1 VDLGHAF
8 RLASTEACGLAAPQN
23 RCWHQC
29 HHRVRAAILLVD
41 GAADRRRATD
51 SRDGTLDSRNG
62 DQRLTDGFDALGGFA
77 AILQR
82 VDVPCAFAD
91 DDGVFVWVNDAF
103 VGTFGDVRGRAVTE
117 MISPESRV
125 EVEQLLA
132 DRLDGEQV
140 AEYVVDALLPDGRRV
155 RTEFSWVRVDSSL
168 FGAAIFGTSVPRG
181 RVTTPHSR
189 LHLTPRQCEVLHL
202 LAVGC
207 TTDQIAGKLHV
218 SIHTVRNHIRQL
230 LQSLRV
236 HSRLEAVA
244 KARRE
249 GILAD

>member
-1 VDLGHAF
+1 M
-8 RLASTEACGLAAPQN
+8 E
-23 RCWHQC
+23 
-29 HHRVRAAILLVD
+29 
-41 GAADRRRATD
+41 RRND
-51 SRDGTLDSRNG
+51 DE
-62 DQRLTDGFDALGGFA
+62 RLTGGFDALGGFT

-91 DDGVFVWVNDAF
+91 EDGVYVWVNDAF
-103 VGTFGDVRGRAVTE
+103 AVTFGDVRGRAIGE
-117 MISPESRV
+117 MIAPESRV
-125 EVEQLLA
+125 EVERLLA
-132 DRLDGEQV
+132 HGLDAEQV
-140 AEYVVDALLPDGRRV
+140 TEYVADALLTDGRRG

-168 FGAAIFGTSVPRG
+168 FGAAIFGTSIPRR
-181 RVTTPHSR
+181 RVAAPHSR
-189 LHLTPRQCEVLHL
+189 LHLTPRQSEVLHL
-202 LAVGC
+202 LAVGA